1 MHFNDIL
8 SLAARA
14 WHEVKDPKDPEFN
27 QCQIT
32 HRENLGAA
40 AQAVVDSGLTSG
52 ATPFDKAVM
61 RIYRA
66 DAEAQS
72 EADRILAENPTLH
85 GDEVMHIASG
95 TPHPLA
101 MPGHAEN
108 MQMAAVREE
117 FRGIDP
123 GFAASET
130 VEQIEADRLERAR
143 RREEAQP
150 KELKGP
156 LPKDFPA
163 HDLLHAAGINTYTQL
178 IKQQASEDGLEGV
191 EGVGPA
197 TAEKI
202 ANRLVED
209 SQKEN

>member
-14 WHEVKDPKDPEFN
+14 WHEIKDPKDPEFN

-40 AQAVVDSGLTSG
+40 AQAVVNSGLAFSE
-52 ATPFDKAVM
+52 FDKAVL

-72 EADRILAENPTLH
+72 EAERILAENPTLH

-95 TPHPLA
+95 APHPLDKNA

-108 MQMAAVREE
+108 AQMAAVREE
-117 FRGIDP
+117 FKGADVS
-123 GFAASET
+123 GFTATET
-130 VEQIEADRLERAR
+130 LEEVETARLERAR

-156 LPKDFPA
+156 LPKNFPL
-163 HDLLHAAGINTYTQL
+163 HDLLRDAGINTYTQL
-178 IKQQASEDGLEGV
+178 SKVEDYTSIDGI
-191 EGVGPA
+191 GPA
-197 TAEKI
+197 NAEKI
-202 ANRLVED
+202 ANRLIKD

>member
-14 WHEVKDPKDPEFN
+14 WHEIKDPNDPEFN

-40 AQAVVDSGLTSG
+40 AQAVVNSGVAS
-52 ATPFDKAVM
+52 TPFEKAVL

-66 DAEAQS
+66 DAEAKS
-72 EADRILAENPTLH
+72 EADKILEENPTLH

-101 MPGHAEN
+101 GHAEN
-108 MQMAAVREE
+108 AQLAAVREE
-117 FRGIDP
+117 FRGVDASSLEAP
-123 GFAASET
+123 EPAAE
-130 VEQIEADRLERAR
+130 
-143 RREEAQP
+143 P
-150 KELKGP
+150 KSAAVPKLKGP
-156 LPKDFPA
+156 LPKDFTA
-163 HDLLHAAGINTYTQL
+163 HDLLHAAGINTYSQL
-178 IKQQASEDGLEGV
+178 IKQQESEEGLEGI
-191 EGVGPA
+191 EGIGPA

-202 ANRLVED
+202 ASRLAED
-209 SQKEN
+209 AKEN